1 MSWKNIKTFMIALL
15 LIACTVI
22 FVMLLLGGNQE
33 PYTAESL
40 EKSAALMRESGI
52 ILDKDLLKG
61 DFEGMKPYRFTLPR
75 DYPEQVAQ
83 KLVNGNIT
91 DVFTVPDG
99 VELRSDSGEILY
111 VGNDFTVRYSCP
123 DRSNSVTQEDLEQRL
138 LPLTESPK
146 FGISRKD
153 GDDPQKAIYVQTIG
167 NYPIPENEMICSFA
181 DGKLVSMEGKWC
193 FPDKCSTFS
202 AQLRDYLN
210 IMFTERERISSE
222 APENVSKKDLTVES
236 LEKCYGIE
244 NTDSKNTFVLVP
256 SLSIIYKEGEQV
268 IHSAVAG

>member
-22 FVMLLLGGNQE
+22 FVMLLLGGDQE
-33 PYTAESL
+33 PYTAQSL
-40 EKSAALMRESGI
+40 EKSAALMKDSGI
-52 ILDKDLLKG
+52 ILDSDLLKG

-83 KLVNGNIT
+83 KLVTGNIT
-91 DVFTVPDG
+91 DVFTVPNG
-99 VELRSDSGEILY
+99 VELRADTGETLY
-111 VGNDFTVRYSCP
+111 VGNDFTVKYSCP
-123 DRSNSVTQEDLEQRL
+123 DPSKSIGQEDLEQRL

-146 FGISRKD
+146 FGVGQKD
-153 GDDPQKAIYVQTIG
+153 GGDPQKTVYVQTVG

-202 AQLRDYLN
+202 AQLHDYLN
-210 IMFTERERISSE
+210 IMFTERERVSSE
-222 APENVSKKDLTVES
+222 SSENPSKKDLTVET

-244 NTDSKNTFVLVP
+244 NTDSKTTFVLVP